1 MRANLVRAAFV
12 LTVALV
18 AALVLAGCGASAA
31 ANSQPVRTDRVEMPR
46 SYKFSPAV
54 IEVTAGTS
62 VTWHNDDNFTHDVR
76 LLDGSNWKS
85 KPLVPGE
92 SVTYTFDK
100 PGEYNYDCSF
110 HPQDMKGKVIVVA
123 RG

>member
-1 MRANLVRAAFV
+1 MNRARAAY
-12 LTVALV
+12 LLVAALA

-31 ANSQPVRTDRVEMPR
+31 ASGQPVQTNKVEMAK

-54 IEVTAGTS
+54 IQVTAGTT
-62 VTWHNDDNFTHDVR
+62 VTWNNDDNFTHDVR

-85 KPLVPGE
+85 KPLAPGD
-92 SVTYTFDK
+92 STTYTFDK

-123 RG
+123 K